1 MENITEQTLPDYLK
15 PGLKVLFVGFNP
27 SIRSGEIGHHF
38 ASPNNRF
45 WKILH
50 QAGLTPRQYS
60 PMEDASLMELGYGL
74 TNLVARPTRAAADVS
89 AAEYARGRELL
100 RRKIE
105 LNLPGV
111 VCHVG
116 KGVYQIYARRRQA
129 DWGFQPGELIPG
141 VSDFIAPSSSGLVR
155 MPMEQIITIYSW
167 LNNFLLDSQYLIP

>member
-1 MENITEQTLPDYLK
+1 MGNITEQTLPDYLK

-89 AAEYARGRELL
+89 AAEYARGCELL
-100 RRKIE
+100 WGKIE
-105 LNLPGV
+105 LNLPQI
-111 VCHVG
+111 VCYVG
-116 KGVYQIYARRRQA
+116 KGVYQIYAHQRRVA
-129 DWGFQPGELIPG
+129 WGFQPGEIISG
-141 VSDFIAPSSSGLVR
+141 VKDFVAPSSSGLVR
-155 MPMEQIITIYSW
+155 MPMEQIITVYSW
-167 LNNFLLDSQYLIP
+167 LNNSL